1 MAVLRRVRDVNSGIV
16 LIIRNYQRPLGGRKL
31 TMLPSSAYLFLE
43 LSLLV
48 FLLGFGWEEWKLK
61 DLTSRVFWLPAVC
74 LACFWFVIDQ
84 IAIRLDLWAFPKT
97 GTLPIQIFS
106 LPVEEYVLFFLHT
119 LVCFIFLKHYSRMN
133 DK

>member
-1 MAVLRRVRDVNSGIV
+1 MFASGIV
-16 LIIRNYQRPLGGRKL
+16 LIIRNYQRPPGGRKQ
-31 TMLPSSAYLFLE
+31 TMLLSAYLFLE

-48 FLLGFGWEEWKLK
+48 FLLGFGWEEWKLRE
-61 DLTSRVFWLPAVC
+61 LTSRVFWFPALC
-74 LACFWFVIDQ
+74 LACFWFLIDQ
-84 IAIRLDLWAFPKT
+84 IAIMLGLWTFPKT